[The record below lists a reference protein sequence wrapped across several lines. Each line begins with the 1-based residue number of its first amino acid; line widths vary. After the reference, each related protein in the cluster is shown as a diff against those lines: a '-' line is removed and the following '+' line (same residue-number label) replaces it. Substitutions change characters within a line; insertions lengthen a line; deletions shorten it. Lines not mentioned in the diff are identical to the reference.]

1 MPVTKTT
8 SRSRATRKNSP
19 RSCAAASALEVVG
32 EKWALLALREVFLEV
47 RRFDRIVANT
57 GAPRDVM
64 AKRLKKLVDDGLL
77 DRVRYSDRPERFEYQ
92 LTRSGADIL
101 PVLLTL
107 TQWGEKYAVADAS
120 AESSWSHECGSQLK
134 FDLTCLHCHKSVD
147 QHSVIYEPGHL

>member
-64 AKRLKKLVDDGLL
+64 AKRLKRLVDNGLL
-77 DRVRYSDRPERFEYQ
+77 MRVRYSERPERYEYQ
-92 LTRSGADIL
+92 LTEIGADIL

-107 TQWGEKYAVADAS
+107 TQWGEKHTVADDKSAS
-120 AESSWSHECGSQLK
+120 RWSHGCGSELHL
-134 FDLTCLHCHKSVD
+134 DLSCHTCRKSVD
-147 QHSVIYEPGHL
+147 RHSVAYGSGTG

>member
-1 MPVTKTT
+1 MSAT
-8 SRSRATRKNSP
+8 SPLKSRVPRKVAP
-19 RSCAAASALEVVG
+19 RPCAAASALNVVG
-32 EKWALLALREVFLEV
+32 EKWTLLALREVFLGA

-107 TQWGEKYAVADAS
+107 MQWGEKYAVVDAS

-134 FDLTCLHCHKSVD
+134 FDLTCHHCHKSVD
-147 QHSVIYEPGHL
+147 QHSVIYKPGNL